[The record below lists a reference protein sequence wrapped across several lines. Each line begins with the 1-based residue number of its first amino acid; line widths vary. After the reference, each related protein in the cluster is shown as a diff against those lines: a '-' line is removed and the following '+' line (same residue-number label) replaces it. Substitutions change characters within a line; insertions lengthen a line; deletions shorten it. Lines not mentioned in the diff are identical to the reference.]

1 MINEARFLKR
11 KFGDLNLGSM
21 GLNLAQNEVFGYL
34 HEFGSYVFLEI
45 AYDDSLRQCL
55 TSSRG
60 KIHEKKIGPDIRFF
74 AISLFSQVCFKFSF
88 VQDDSLEQ
96 CLTLVL

>member
-11 KFGDLNLGSM
+11 KFGDLNLGSV

-60 KIHEKKIGPDIRFF
+60 KIHEKTNW
-74 AISLFSQVCFKFSF
+74 A
-88 VQDDSLEQ
+88 
-96 CLTLVL
+96 